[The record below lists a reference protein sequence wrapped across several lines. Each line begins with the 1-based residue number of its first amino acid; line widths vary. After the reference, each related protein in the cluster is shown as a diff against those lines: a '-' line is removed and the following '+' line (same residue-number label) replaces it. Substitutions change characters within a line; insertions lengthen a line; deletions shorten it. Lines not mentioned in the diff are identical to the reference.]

1 MEVIFEFIKQHWAA
15 LSAGLFGLIWVIVRL
30 TPSEKDDQI
39 LRFLQNLFNFLI
51 PDRKKEKRTYFG
63 NRNM

>member
-1 MEVIFEFIKQHWAA
+1 MQEIFDFIKQHWAA

-39 LRFLQNLFNFLI
+39 LRFIQNLFNFFI
-51 PDRKKEKRTYFG
+51 PDRRK
-63 NRNM
+63 